1 MKQPI
6 LNMAEQIAQAARGF
20 DRHTTGHVP
29 NLAAMDNKKP
39 IPLLLRQ
46 NKPRHV
52 CSVCGIVSYSP
63 GGIHPQCAQKQAD
76 APRVEGLKS
85 AKKAENPKD
94 KVANSSAPNLWQKKV
109 CPRCHTNSHARKLTC
124 DCGHQFSSAAGG

>member
-6 LNMAEQIAQAARGF
+6 SNMAKQIAQAARGV
-20 DRHTTGHVP
+20 DRHTTGHVS
-29 NLAAMDNKKP
+29 NSDAMDRKKP
-39 IPLLLRQ
+39 IPPLLRQ

-85 AKKAENPKD
+85 AKKAENQKE
-94 KVANSSAPNLWQKKV
+94 KVANPSAPNLRSASGGVNFKRIS
-109 CPRCHTNSHARKLTC
+109 PA
-124 DCGHQFSSAAGG
+124 SSRQ